1 MFQIDPSDLATP
13 FSTARC
19 FRKIPPPGLSLG
31 RGRCLVLA
39 VPDSVVWLRS
49 SRASVG
55 GSYHGEYLSIGHTH
69 PGRQCPVW

>member
-1 MFQIDPSDLATP
+1 MFQTDPLDPATP

-19 FRKIPPPGLSLG
+19 FRKIPPPGLSPG
-31 RGRCLVLA
+31 RGRCPVLA
-39 VPDSVVWLRS
+39 VLDSVVWLRN

-55 GSYHGEYLSIGHTH
+55 GSCRGEYLSIGHTH